1 MRTKEEKEVIFY
13 EISDFKYYLE
23 NDKRLSSN
31 TIKAYLADLDDYA
44 TFMKNVQNCYDVSD
58 IDREAITKYIAHLK
72 RKNLTNKSIARKIIA
87 VKDFHK
93 FLYQEKLVDDN
104 PSLHISNVK
113 AEKTLPVVLS
123 KDEISKILES
133 IDTSTPIGQ
142 RNKAMMETLYAS
154 GLRITELI
162 TLRLQDLHLK
172 EKYIRVIGKGN
183 KERLVPLG
191 DMAVVSLRKYI
202 EEGRLELAK
211 AKTDILFYSY
221 QGKELSRQYVFKYI
235 VKLAKENNIEKT
247 ISPHTIRHSFATH
260 LLEGGVDLRVVQELL
275 GHEDIATTQIY
286 THLDKSHLKDMY
298 DSTHPLAKKEE

>member
-1 MRTKEEKEVIFY
+1 MRTKEKKEVIFY